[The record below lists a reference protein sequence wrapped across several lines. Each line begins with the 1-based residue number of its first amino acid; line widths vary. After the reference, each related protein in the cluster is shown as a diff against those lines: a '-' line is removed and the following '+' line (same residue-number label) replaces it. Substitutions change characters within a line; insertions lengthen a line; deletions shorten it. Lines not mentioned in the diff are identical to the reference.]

1 VIVMKDAKFQARP
14 EIWQQRT
21 APLSN
26 LKSRHLLTTPLSL
39 HNTPPNISLTM
50 ADQKSQ
56 KASDVL
62 VEIIDH
68 EQDFTTA
75 FAIISKCFGR
85 QTNDAFWKAM
95 NPGWDTPEG
104 AAAGTKR
111 MVQRWKSVTKNES
124 GKENTVHLKASV
136 PDPQIPGKRVIA
148 GIAIWAQH
156 SMIDG
161 MGDKPS
167 TNIDTAVNS
176 EDLYP
181 GNEPEQRFLRQCFAS
196 FVAQRVK
203 TLEEKAT
210 TSSPA
215 TFSLDLCV
223 VDPDFQRRGI
233 ANKLVEWG
241 LEEAKR
247 RGGLES
253 TTEGS
258 AMGRFVYQKLGFR
271 PVEEVVYDVDPEFR
285 DRKLPPNLFM
295 RTGTSA

>member
-1 VIVMKDAKFQARP
+1 
-14 EIWQQRT
+14 
-21 APLSN
+21 
-26 LKSRHLLTTPLSL
+26 
-39 HNTPPNISLTM
+39 M
-50 ADQKSQ
+50 ATQLSQ

-62 VEIIDH
+62 IDVIDN

-75 FAIISKCFGR
+75 FAIISKCFGH
-85 QTNDAFWKAM
+85 QTNDAFWQAM
-95 NPGWDTPEG
+95 NPGWDTPKG
-104 AAAGTKR
+104 AAAGTSR
-111 MVQRWKSVTKNES
+111 MVKRWQSVTNNKS
-124 GKENTVHLKASV
+124 GKPNTVHLKATV
-136 PDPQIPGKRVIA
+136 PDPQNPGQRVIA

-167 TNIDTAVNS
+167 TDINTAANL
-176 EDLYP
+176 EELYP
-181 GNEPEQRFLRQCFAS
+181 GNEAEQRFLRQCFAS
-196 FVAQRVK
+196 FVSKRVK

-241 LEEAKR
+241 LEEARK

-258 AMGRFVYQKLGFR
+258 AMGRFVYQKLGFK
-271 PVEEVVYDVDPEFR
+271 PVEEVVYHVDAEFQ

-295 RTGTSA
+295 RTGASA

>member
-1 VIVMKDAKFQARP
+1 
-14 EIWQQRT
+14 
-21 APLSN
+21 
-26 LKSRHLLTTPLSL
+26 
-39 HNTPPNISLTM
+39 M

-56 KASDVL
+56 KASDIVI
-62 VEIIDH
+62 EIINN
-68 EQDFTTA
+68 EQDFITA
-75 FAIISKCFGR
+75 FAIISKCFGH
-85 QTNDAFWKAM
+85 QTNDTFWKAM
-95 NPGWDTPEG
+95 NPGWETPEG
-104 AAAGTKR
+104 AALGTNGMIKR
-111 MVQRWKSVTKNES
+111 WQSVTRNNS
-124 GKENTVHLKASV
+124 GEPNTVHLKATV
-136 PDPQIPGKRVIA
+136 PDPGAPGKRVMA

-167 TNIDTAVNS
+167 TDITTAVNP
-176 EDLYP
+176 EELYP

-196 FVAQRVK
+196 FVTQRVK
-203 TLEEKAT
+203 TLEEKANT
-210 TSSPA
+210 ASPA

-233 ANKLVEWG
+233 ANRLVEWG
-241 LEEAKR
+241 LEEAKK

-271 PVEEVVYDVDPEFR
+271 PVEEVVYDVDPEFM